1 MLPEVSENFQNMYIW
16 IYGLDLANFICA
28 SGLAWDAALK
38 KTKVKF
44 VILTDINMLLM
55 VEKGARGGICIHNK
69 NIDIQQLIINTQK
82 VMIKIINRHVLNI
95 RTTKNCN
102 EESDKVYFLEFD
114 FQELE
119 LQTFSMIYYFYLTK

>member
-1 MLPEVSENFQNMYIW
+1 
-16 IYGLDLANFICA
+16 
-28 SGLAWDAALK
+28 
-38 KTKVKF
+38 
-44 VILTDINMLLM
+44 M
-55 VEKGARGGICIHNK
+55 VEKGARGGICIYNK

-82 VMIKIINRHVLNI
+82 VMIKIINRHVFNI

>member
-1 MLPEVSENFQNMYIW
+1 
-16 IYGLDLANFICA
+16 
-28 SGLAWDAALK
+28 
-38 KTKVKF
+38 
-44 VILTDINMLLM
+44 MLLM
-55 VEKGARGGICIHNK
+55 VEKGARGGICIRNK

-82 VMIKIINRHVLNI
+82 VMIKIINRHVFNI

>member
-1 MLPEVSENFQNMYIW
+1 
-16 IYGLDLANFICA
+16 
-28 SGLAWDAALK
+28 
-38 KTKVKF
+38 
-44 VILTDINMLLM
+44 M
-55 VEKGARGGICIHNK
+55 VEKGARGGICIYNK

-82 VMIKIINRHVLNI
+82 VMIKIINRHVFNI

-102 EESDKVYFLEFD
+102 EESDKVYCLEFD

>member
-1 MLPEVSENFQNMYIW
+1 MLPEVSENFQNMYIG

-28 SGLAWDAALK
+28 SGLARDAALK
-38 KTKVKF
+38 KTKVKL

-55 VEKGARGGICIHNK
+55 VEKGARGRICIHNK

-82 VMIKIINRHVLNI
+82 VMIKIINRHVFNI

>member
-1 MLPEVSENFQNMYIW
+1 
-16 IYGLDLANFICA
+16 
-28 SGLAWDAALK
+28 
-38 KTKVKF
+38 
-44 VILTDINMLLM
+44 MLLM
-55 VEKGARGGICIHNK
+55 VEKGATGGICIYNK

-82 VMIKIINRHVLNI
+82 VMIKIINCHVFNI

>member
-1 MLPEVSENFQNMYIW
+1 
-16 IYGLDLANFICA
+16 
-28 SGLAWDAALK
+28 
-38 KTKVKF
+38 
-44 VILTDINMLLM
+44 MLLM
-55 VEKGARGGICIHNK
+55 VEKGARGGICIHNN

-82 VMIKIINRHVLNI
+82 VMIKIINRHVFNI

>member
-1 MLPEVSENFQNMYIW
+1 
-16 IYGLDLANFICA
+16 
-28 SGLAWDAALK
+28 
-38 KTKVKF
+38 
-44 VILTDINMLLM
+44 MLLM
-55 VEKGARGGICIHNK
+55 VEKGARGGIFIHNK

-82 VMIKIINRHVLNI
+82 VMIKIINRHVFNI

-102 EESDKVYFLEFD
+102 EESNKVYFLEFD

>member
-1 MLPEVSENFQNMYIW
+1 
-16 IYGLDLANFICA
+16 
-28 SGLAWDAALK
+28 
-38 KTKVKF
+38 
-44 VILTDINMLLM
+44 MLLM

-69 NIDIQQLIINTQK
+69 NIDMQRLIINTQK
-82 VMIKIINRHVLNI
+82 VMIKIINRHVFNI

>member
-1 MLPEVSENFQNMYIW
+1 
-16 IYGLDLANFICA
+16 
-28 SGLAWDAALK
+28 
-38 KTKVKF
+38 
-44 VILTDINMLLM
+44 MLLM
-55 VEKGARGGICIHNK
+55 VEKGARGGIFIRNK

-82 VMIKIINRHVLNI
+82 VMIKIINRHVFNI

-102 EESDKVYFLEFD
+102 EESNKVYFLEFD

>member
-1 MLPEVSENFQNMYIW
+1 MLPEVSENFQNMYIG
-16 IYGLDLANFICA
+16 IYGLDLANFILA

-38 KTKVKF
+38 KTKVKL

-55 VEKGARGGICIHNK
+55 VEKGARGRICIHNK

-82 VMIKIINRHVLNI
+82 VLIKIINRHVFNI

>member
-1 MLPEVSENFQNMYIW
+1 
-16 IYGLDLANFICA
+16 
-28 SGLAWDAALK
+28 
-38 KTKVKF
+38 
-44 VILTDINMLLM
+44 MLLM
-55 VEKGARGGICIHNK
+55 VEKGARGGICIYNK

-82 VMIKIINRHVLNI
+82 VMIKIINRHVFNI

>member
-1 MLPEVSENFQNMYIW
+1 
-16 IYGLDLANFICA
+16 
-28 SGLAWDAALK
+28 
-38 KTKVKF
+38 
-44 VILTDINMLLM
+44 MLLM
-55 VEKGARGGICIHNK
+55 VEKGTRGGICIHNK

-82 VMIKIINRHVLNI
+82 VMIKIINRHVFNI